1 MQKYIYIGSNVPMRC
16 YNLPAVLFLL
26 VILLAS
32 CRAKSQMIS
41 LSRAQKATCL
51 DSFDY
56 TITALP
62 FALPLVPCYSVGED
76 VPAHQESAQGMRYRV
91 TGHKLTQLAD
101 TSCEQ
106 QQFQAR
112 PSPPH
117 PDIVYHKNWLVRVIG
132 FLLFVLVMA
141 IVLRVLR
148 Y

>member
-16 YNLPAVLFLL
+16 YNIDAILFMV

-41 LSRAQKATCL
+41 LSRTQKATCL

-62 FALPLVPCYSVGED
+62 FTLPLVPCGSVGED
-76 VPAHQESAQGMRYRV
+76 VPAHQESAQGRRYRV

-112 PSPPH
+112 PSPPP
-117 PDIVYHKNWLVRVIG
+117 PDIVYHNKWLVRVIG
-132 FLLFVLVMA
+132 FLFIFLLMG